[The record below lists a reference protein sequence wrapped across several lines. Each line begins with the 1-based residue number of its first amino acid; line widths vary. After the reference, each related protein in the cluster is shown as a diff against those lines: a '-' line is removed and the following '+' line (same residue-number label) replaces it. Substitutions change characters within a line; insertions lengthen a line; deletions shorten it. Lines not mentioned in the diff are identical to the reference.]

1 MKYPTNDAV
10 INTVPAAHELRK
22 VANFNP
28 LKFLRRTTSEEN
40 GEKRLK
46 LDLRYKRLWFRLACP
61 NGRMV
66 VKPLSITDQMAVFEA
81 LVYAEKADAE
91 PLAQVTAWANAADVP
106 DGNFIDDAKEK
117 ALNEALENAGFG
129 IQLCDLVQTAG
140 GTRYGSEIP
149 LSKTA
154 AAQNGVLQVQSA
166 QTQVVHREKNP
177 PIHKE
182 DMPPKPQ
189 AVHPTQA
196 VRKPVAAE
204 AEPVVP
210 NIVEPVKPEVN
221 EAPVSEPVELPV
233 EQPQVNTMQTVREE
247 ETARPGT
254 APSEDG
260 NVAENAFCGSATAA
274 DTHVVPSSAQSG
286 SERPKQAVSGQNAA
300 GQPSELVA
308 KASYTEDMPV
318 EEICERMT
326 LEDARAFVVE
336 NGICKGWTLA
346 QVAEQ
351 RAPSLRFY
359 MCANNASNVMKA
371 AARLVFNDMEL
382 RKAG

>member
-1 MKYPTNDAV
+1 
-10 INTVPAAHELRK
+10 
-22 VANFNP
+22 
-28 LKFLRRTTSEEN
+28 
-40 GEKRLK
+40 
-46 LDLRYKRLWFRLACP
+46 
-61 NGRMV
+61 MV

-149 LSKTA
+149 LSKAA
-154 AAQNGVLQVQSA
+154 AAQNGVPQVQSA
-166 QTQVVHREKNP
+166 QTQVVNREKNP
-177 PIHKE
+177 PAQKE

-189 AVHPTQA
+189 NGHPAQA

-204 AEPVVP
+204 PVAP
-210 NIVEPVKPEVN
+210 NIVEPVRQEVN
-221 EAPVSEPVELPV
+221 EAPVSKPVELPI
-233 EQPQVNTMQTVREE
+233 EQPQVNTMQTAHEE
-247 ETARPGT
+247 ETARQE
-254 APSEDG
+254 AVPSEGG
-260 NVAENAFCGSATAA
+260 NVAENAFYGSASA

-286 SERPKQAVSGQNAA
+286 AERPEQAVSGQNAA
-300 GQPSELVA
+300 GQPSEPVA

-326 LEDARAFVVE
+326 LEDARAFKVE
-336 NGICKGWTLA
+336 TGICKGWTLA

-359 MCANNASNVMKA
+359 MYANNASNVMKA